1 VVLLLLLLAN
11 KPPSRQSGENRSI
24 ERHVIPLAENEE
36 LHSKGESLVWVFE
49 LKFLLNLDLLNF
61 AFKLVRVI
69 II

>member
-1 VVLLLLLLAN
+1 M
-11 KPPSRQSGENRSI
+11 
-24 ERHVIPLAENEE
+24 IPLAENEE